1 VRVSISYTK
10 FRTLFMTQLT
20 EQQRAI
26 SENGSHRFLDKMSST
41 KRASL
46 TELTTIHKSILR
58 LLERGCTKQQAANIL
73 DMNVHTLDAHLREI
87 YRIVDV
93 HTMTAAVAK
102 AIREKII

>member
-1 VRVSISYTK
+1 MRAGIINTK
-10 FRTLFMTQLT
+10 FGTIFMAQLA
-20 EQQRAI
+20 EQQRAA
-26 SENGSHRFLDKMSST
+26 SENGSHQFLGKISRT
-41 KRASL
+41 KRATL

-102 AIREKII
+102 AIREKMI